1 MPTNNQVKYEDS
13 EYKYSF
19 SFNNSDA
26 DYIKLYLKI
35 MEDIYEES
43 KAYLYI
49 LIVVLLL
56 FSIIGTISNLFTFLI
71 FKFIFNKNFNRK
83 IQSNL
88 AAVVTGTSIYKR
100 GTRNR
105 LISTNNA
112 KEHEEVDDEDVV
124 IFNHY
129 YEDEGDNKAIKLHV
143 NFDKIKKKLIFSSN
157 LKVFYTLIR
166 YLALVDLFTCSFAI
180 PVTVYE
186 ILYNMKINEFYCKLF
201 EFMRS
206 FGILLSNF
214 LIVLIAIE
222 RYNALTNLRNVK
234 KMFRIRISFV
244 IIISILFGLVCS
256 LQVSVYQK
264 FDGKIIYTGVCMLS
278 DSVSHHINNIVTVS
292 ITILFLF
299 CIILLTIIYILLF
312 KRIFELNS
320 RYRMRKEALNRIF
333 KNSIQ
338 YTRQDNL
345 LKESTT
351 NSKNNISDEFQIKK
365 RRFYISRNFRL
376 AMIIL
381 IVTFIY
387 YLSIIPWCLTING
400 FIQYNPYIH
409 YSFLLNNSVNPLV
422 YGILNPNFRKCGLY
436 LIKLINNFIRK
447 KICQL
452 LRSSK

>member
-1 MPTNNQVKYEDS
+1 MPTNSQVIYDDS

-26 DYIKLYLKI
+26 DYIKIYLKI

-56 FSIIGTISNLFTFLI
+56 FSIIGTVSNLFTFFL

-88 AAVVTGTSIYKR
+88 AAVVAGKSKR

-112 KEHEEVDDEDVV
+112 KEHEEVGDEDEV

-157 LKVFYTLIR
+157 LRVFYTLIR

-186 ILYNMKINEFYCKLF
+186 IWYNMKINEFYCKLF

-222 RYNALTNLRNVK
+222 RYNALTNLRNIK
-234 KMFRIRISFV
+234 KIMFRIRISFV

-264 FDGKIIYTGVCMLS
+264 FDGTIIYTGVCMLS
-278 DSVSHHINNIVTVS
+278 DSVSHLINKIVTIS

-299 CIILLTIIYILLF
+299 CIILLTIIYIFLF

-320 RYRMRKEALNRIF
+320 RYRMRKEAINRIF

-351 NSKNNISDEFQIKK
+351 NSKNFSNEFQIKK
-365 RRFYISRNFRL
+365 RGFNISRNLRL
-376 AMIIL
+376 AIIIL

-436 LIKLINNFIRK
+436 LIKLIINFILK

-452 LRSSK
+452 FRSSE